1 VVAIFSQGVCGFHIT
16 QEEKDS
22 LLAELTSWLLYWRHH
37 MFSFELQ
44 IELLSI
50 I

>member
-1 VVAIFSQGVCGFHIT
+1 VVAKFSQGVHGFHVT

-37 MFSFELQ
+37 MFCFELE
-44 IELLSI
+44 IDLLSI